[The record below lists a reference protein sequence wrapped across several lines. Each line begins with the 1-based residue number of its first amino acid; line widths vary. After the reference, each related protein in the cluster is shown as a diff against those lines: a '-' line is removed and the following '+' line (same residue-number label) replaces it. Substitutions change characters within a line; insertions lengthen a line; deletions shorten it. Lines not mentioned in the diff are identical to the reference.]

1 MRKDGVIWFDTE
13 RGKWR
18 VGIGVRQKH
27 HVGRYKTLRE
37 AQEALKAATKGY
49 KCGFNSAIGVVC

>member
-27 HVGRYKTLRE
+27 HVGRYNTLHE
-37 AQEALKAATKGY
+37 AQEA
-49 KCGFNSAIGVVC
+49 SQEDV